1 MRAAATVNHP
11 SASPAS
17 PRKDRSF
24 RILLVEDHPDTATAM
39 RRLLEKAGHSVSV
52 ADSVRGALEVA
63 NKFKIDLLI
72 CDVGLPDGDGMNL
85 LAQLRKRHSLQ
96 GICMSGRA
104 SEEDIAQSRTAG
116 FAAHLAKPV
125 DIIKLES
132 LVRQIGSGLPVSGN
146 P

>member
-1 MRAAATVNHP
+1 MRSAVTINHQ
-11 SASPAS
+11 STSTGA

-24 RILLVEDHPDTATAM
+24 RILLVEDHSDTAAAL
-39 RRLLEKAGHSVSV
+39 RHLLEKTGHSVSV
-52 ADSVRGALEVA
+52 ADSVRGAVEMA
-63 NKFKIDLLI
+63 DKFKIDLLI
-72 CDVGLPDGDGMNL
+72 CDVGLPDGDGMHL

-96 GICMSGRA
+96 GICLSGRA
-104 SEEDIAQSRTAG
+104 SEEDIEQSRTAG

-132 LVRQIGSGLPVSGN
+132 LVRQIGSGLPISGN